1 MTTKRPT
8 PHFIPLLALGASSF
22 LTIGLLS
29 SVLRAVPTATTTM
42 VKPAKL
48 PTTTM
53 GAPQGKEIAT
63 LAAGCF
69 WSMEAIYEN
78 LKGVESV
85 EPGYAGGNVIQPKY
99 EQVGAGGTGHAEAV
113 HIVYDPKVISYRD
126 LLQILLIMRDPTTL
140 NRQGPDQG
148 PNYRSVIFTHNA
160 SQKEIATQAIREITA
175 AKVWQAPIVTPVTDF
190 SNFYQAEDYHRDYYR
205 RHPEYAYNR
214 GVIAPK
220 LKELKKKFPDHVRS

>member
-1 MTTKRPT
+1 V
-8 PHFIPLLALGASSF
+8 AN
-22 LTIGLLS
+22 
-29 SVLRAVPTATTTM
+29 
-42 VKPAKL
+42 PAKL

-53 GAPQGKEIAT
+53 EAPQGKELAT

-85 EPGYAGGNVIQPKY
+85 EPGYAGGHVAKPKY
-99 EQVGAGGTGHAEAV
+99 EQVGTGSTGHAEAI

-126 LLQILLIMRDPTTL
+126 LLQVLLIMRDPTTL

-148 PNYRSVIFTHNA
+148 TNYRSVIFAHNA
-160 SQKEIATQAIREITA
+160 AQRKAATQAIREVTA
-175 AKVWQAPIVTPVTDF
+175 AEVWQAPIVTPVTDF

-214 GVIAPK
+214 GVVAPK
-220 LKELKKKFPDHVRS
+220 LKELKKKFPNHVRP

>member
-1 MTTKRPT
+1 M
-8 PHFIPLLALGASSF
+8 
-22 LTIGLLS
+22 GLLS
-29 SVLRAVPTATTTM
+29 SVLRAVPAATTTTAQ
-42 VKPAKL
+42 PAKL

-53 GAPQGKEIAT
+53 EAPQGKEIAT

-69 WSMEAIYEN
+69 WSMEAIYEK

-85 EPGYAGGNVIQPKY
+85 EPGYAGGHVAKPKY
-99 EQVGAGGTGHAEAV
+99 EQVGTGSTGHAEAV

-126 LLQILLIMRDPTTL
+126 LLQVLLIMRDPTTL

-148 PNYRSVIFTHNA
+148 TNYRSVIFAHNA
-160 SQKEIATQAIREITA
+160 LQEKTATEAIREIA
-175 AKVWQAPIVTPVTDF
+175 AARVWQAPIVTPVTEF

-214 GVIAPK
+214 GVVAPK
-220 LKELKKKFPDHVRS
+220 LQELKKKFPNYVKP